1 MIKTTPYQIA
11 IILEHLCYIL
21 KSSLKKTEI
30 VVNSRDEKK

>member
-21 KSSLKKTEI
+21 KSGLK
-30 VVNSRDEKK
+30 NRDCRKQ